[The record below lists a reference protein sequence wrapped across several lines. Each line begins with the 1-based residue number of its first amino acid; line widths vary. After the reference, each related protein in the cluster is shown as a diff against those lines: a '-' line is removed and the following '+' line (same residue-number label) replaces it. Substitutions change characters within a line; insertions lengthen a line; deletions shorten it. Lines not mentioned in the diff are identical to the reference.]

1 MEIKTR
7 LSGQDGG
14 VGKGCATTKLQ
25 NNTLEDEMN
34 KTPITKDIKKKPC
47 RDCIETQDRLFPYSR
62 IVVKIHEGYLG
73 S

>member
-1 MEIKTR
+1 MKNMETKTR
-7 LSGQDGG
+7 LSDQDGG

-47 RDCIETQDRLFPYSR
+47 
-62 IVVKIHEGYLG
+62 
-73 S
+73 